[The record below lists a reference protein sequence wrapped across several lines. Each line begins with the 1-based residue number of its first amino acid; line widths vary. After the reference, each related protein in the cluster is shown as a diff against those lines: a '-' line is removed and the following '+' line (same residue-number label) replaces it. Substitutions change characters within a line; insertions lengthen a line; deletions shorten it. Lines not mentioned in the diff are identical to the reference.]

1 MTKRPTNS
9 SKRKSQDRSKA
20 SQARSSWFN
29 RFATKIARFS
39 GHPAAF
45 CTSVAIVVVWAVS
58 GPFMGFS
65 EVWQLTINTGTTI
78 ITFLMVFI
86 IQSTQN
92 RDTAAL
98 QIKIDELIR
107 AIEPA
112 HNSLLNLEELSED
125 ELDKLRRKYIALAE
139 EARETGLELEEVE
152 KDKAQTRTG

>member
-1 MTKRPTNS
+1 MAYSPTHHAN
-9 SKRKSQDRSKA
+9 RKSDQKPKPHRSG
-20 SQARSSWFN
+20 WFN
-29 RFATKIARFS
+29 RFATKFAHYSGRPATFCIA
-39 GHPAAF
+39 
-45 CTSVAIVVVWAVS
+45 VLIVVAWAVS

-98 QIKIDELIR
+98 QIKLDELIR
-107 AIEPA
+107 TTDAA

-125 ELDKLRRKYIALAE
+125 ELDKLRKQYVELAE
-139 EARETGLELEEVE
+139 EAHESGIELRPVE
-152 KDKAQTRTG
+152 K